1 MTETA
6 ADVEADMGEHEEHE
20 QAAGEPSWP
29 SPCLC
34 ESFARVTERAA
45 LGAARWLGRADQASA
60 EDTAAGGMK
69 AGLLELPIEGRIVIG
84 GEEGQLLAAGETIG
98 AGGVAVDLAL
108 DPLEGRGVVARGGT
122 GAMSMVAVCEPG
134 SLIRLPQMYVRK
146 MAVGPRARGRIDLL
160 ASVGDNVRAIAD
172 AFGRQVGDITTI
184 VLDRP
189 RHHDLVEELRAAG
202 ARIKLIQDG
211 TVLASISAAI
221 RGTNDHL
228 AIGIGGTR
236 QAVLTAAALRCLG
249 GELQAQLW
257 PTTRREI
264 EEAREHGVEDVNRVF
279 RTEELAPG
287 EVIVAATGVSS
298 GDLLRG
304 VRFYADSA
312 RTHSIVMC
320 TRCNWVR
327 FIDGIH
333 FLSRERREDVRL
345 LG

>member
-1 MTETA
+1 MTEATDA
-6 ADVEADMGEHEEHE
+6 AAAAPPGVERAVG
-20 QAAGEPSWP
+20 
-29 SPCLC
+29 CRC
-34 ESFARVTERAA
+34 VTYARATERAA
-45 LGAARWLGRADQASA
+45 LAGARWLGRADQEAA
-60 EDTAAGGMK
+60 EEAAFEGM
-69 AGLLELPIEGRIVIG
+69 AAALEGFEIQGNVVIGADEGR
-84 GEEGQLLAAGETIG
+84 LAVGSEVG
-98 AGGVAVDLAL
+98 AGGDPVDLAL
-108 DPLEGRGVVARGGT
+108 DPLEGRGVVARGGH
-122 GAMSMVAVCEPG
+122 GAMSIIAVAERG
-134 SLIRLPQMYVRK
+134 SLLALPQMYMRK
-146 MAVGPRARGRIDLL
+146 MAVGPRAQGKIDILRP
-160 ASVGDNVRAIAD
+160 VGENLRAVAE

-189 RHHDLVEELRAAG
+189 RHHDLVEDMRAAG

-211 TVLASISAAI
+211 TVTASISAAI

-236 QAVLTAAALRCLG
+236 QAVMSAAALRCLG

-264 EEAREHGVEDVNRVF
+264 AAANEAGIEDVERVF
-279 RTEELAPG
+279 MTEDLAPG
-287 EVIVAATGVSS
+287 EIIFVATGVSN

-312 RTHSIVMC
+312 RTHSLVMC

-327 FIDGIH
+327 FVDGH
-333 FLSRERREDVRL
+333 HYFTRERREEVRL